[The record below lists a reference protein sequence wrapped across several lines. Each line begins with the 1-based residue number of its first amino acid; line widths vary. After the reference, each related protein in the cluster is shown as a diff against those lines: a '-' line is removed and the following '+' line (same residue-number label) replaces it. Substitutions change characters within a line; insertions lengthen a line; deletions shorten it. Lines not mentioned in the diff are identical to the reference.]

1 MPGDQPVE
9 QRRVAEGDGADQHA
23 VDAERDRLVDGLLGA
38 EAAADLQHA
47 ADGPLGR
54 QPLDQRQVLGG
65 PLAAAGGVEV
75 DHVQRP
81 GAVAPEAVGDLE
93 RLAAEVGDRVE
104 AALDEAHDPAAGEVD
119 RGNHIEGH
127 AGSILSP

>member
-1 MPGDQPVE
+1 MP
-9 QRRVAEGDGADQHA
+9 
-23 VDAERDRLVDGLLGA
+23 
-38 EAAADLQHA
+38 
-47 ADGPLGR
+47 
-54 QPLDQRQVLGG
+54 GG

-104 AALDEAHDPAAGEVD
+104 PALDEAHDPAAGEVD
-119 RGNHIEGH
+119 CGGDHIEGH
-127 AGSILSP
+127 GGEVSSP